1 MVCIVHNDRM
11 SNASITKSALAQAM
25 KECMATTPF
34 AKISI
39 GTICNK
45 CGLNRKSFYYHFRDK
60 YELVNWIY
68 ENEIG
73 HTIQE
78 QLSDRH
84 TSELALMICRYF
96 EENRVFYSNA
106 LEVTGPNSFRDYFER
121 QLEPLVDQTLNAD
134 GPSPFDIKEL
144 TAVVSDFCLSAV
156 QRWLKSDGNLD
167 SEKFLENLITVSFK
181 LAGRFLELVA
191 N

>member
-1 MVCIVHNDRM
+1 M

-84 TSELALMICRYF
+84 TFELALMICRYF

-156 QRWLKSDGNLD
+156 QRWLKSDNNLD
-167 SEKFLENLITVSFK
+167 SEKFLENLTTVSFK
-181 LAGRFLELVA
+181 LAGRFLELLA
-191 N
+191 D

>member
-1 MVCIVHNDRM
+1 M
-11 SNASITKSALAQAM
+11 SNAFITKAALAQSM

-39 GTICNK
+39 GNICSK
-45 CGLNRKSFYYHFRDK
+45 CGLNRKSFYYHFHDK

-73 HTIQE
+73 HTIHE
-78 QLSDRH
+78 ELSDRH
-84 TSELALMICRYF
+84 TSELALMICTYF
-96 EENRVFYSNA
+96 EENRAFYSNA

-121 QLEPLVDQTLNAD
+121 QLEPLVNQTLNVD

-156 QRWLKSDGNLD
+156 QRWLKSDTRLEP
-167 SEKFLENLITVSFK
+167 EKFLENLTTVSIK
-181 LAGRFLELVA
+181 LAGRFLELLA